1 MPIVS
6 SSYTVGPLEACGRRW
21 VREVHVDD
29 LGALH
34 IREYLS
40 PDQAADRGAIL
51 SARAAALSE
60 NMAEDEATELTNG
73 A

>member
-29 LGALH
+29 LGAPH
-34 IREYLS
+34 VREYLS
-40 PDQAADRGAIL
+40 PDQATDRNAIL
-51 SARAAALSE
+51 AARAAALSE
-60 NMAEDEATELTNG
+60 SMADNEATEITDG
-73 A
+73 T